1 MCFPSKQLIHFE
13 EVVSQTGKS
22 FLIIADEIGG
32 KALTT
37 LVLNELRF
45 NFKVSSVK
53 LFNLETQ
60 EPNVSRYCVNHRV
73 QVISL
78 EAGTSLENATL
89 SMLLRPPSCASKRCY
104 TLIEGFDL
112 RISLRTD

>member
-22 FLIIADEIGG
+22 FLIITDEIGG

-53 LFNLETQ
+53 LLIWKHKN
-60 EPNVSRYCVNHRV
+60 R
-73 QVISL
+73 
-78 EAGTSLENATL
+78 TL
-89 SMLLRPPSCASKRCY
+89 ADIA
-104 TLIEGFDL
+104 LIIEFK
-112 RISLRTD
+112 